1 MLLVITLPMIAAAE
15 DIPAGAWAGT
25 WVASTAKSRFP
36 GTPPKLDQVT
46 IQADGS
52 IAVHVESADGKI
64 ADWSYKPQVGKFVPI
79 QGRDNVTVKIV
90 KVSDYRLNQV
100 WNSKG
105 KIMKSHATLSK
116 DGKTQTF
123 YAAPGKDKNGKAFQ
137 EVVVYE
143 KQPS

>member
-1 MLLVITLPMIAAAE
+1 VTAFLIFVVPLIAAAK
-15 DIPAGAWAGT
+15 DIPAGAWEGN
-25 WVASTAKSRFP
+25 WVANSAKSKFP
-36 GTPPKLDQVT
+36 GPPPKIDQVT

-52 IAVHVESADGKI
+52 IAVHVVSADE
-64 ADWSYKPQVGKFVPI
+64 
-79 QGRDNVTVKIV
+79 TVKIS
-90 KVSDYRLNQV
+90 KVSDYRLDQV

-105 KIMKSHATLSK
+105 KLSRSHATLSK

-123 YAAPGKDKNGKAFQ
+123 YGAPGKDKNGKPFQ